1 MKPENMGNHIRKTV
15 LKLIRTARI
24 HGKTEVL
31 ENGVLLLCFAAIALG
46 RGHKLPD
53 EVLRKIFEH
62 ALSHVLFEDK
72 IQ

>member
-1 MKPENMGNHIRKTV
+1 MKPEEMGDHIRKVV
-15 LKLIRTARI
+15 LKLIRTTRI

-53 EVLRKIFEH
+53 DVLRKIFEH
-62 ALSHVLFEDK
+62 ALSHLLFDDE